1 MGRSHT
7 KMIKRLFDIVLSL
20 ISIIIFLIPFL
31 VISFVI
37 KVTSPGPTIYW
48 SKRSGQHG
56 KLFLMPKFRTMKVD
70 TPEIETNKLLFTKK
84 YITRFGS
91 FLRKTSLDEIPQ
103 FITILKGDMT
113 LIGPRPALHNQND
126 LIKERKKLGID
137 FLKPGITGWAQVNGR
152 DTLEMNEK
160 IQLDYFYLQNQSIF
174 FDLKILLITI
184 CVVLKFKNV
193 SH

>member
-1 MGRSHT
+1 
-7 KMIKRLFDIVLSL
+7 MIKRLFDIVLSL

-184 CVVLKFKNV
+184 WVVLKFKNV